1 MTTELTARID
11 EHLLNFPSALTDLG
25 DNIVII
31 DKEHRIIFQNR
42 LCQKIYGAKIGGKCH
57 EEFRN
62 QDTICP
68 DCPSQRVFLGEGIIK
83 TEHFYTDNN
92 NGEQWLELI
101 ASPLTNKEG
110 ETIATIIVRRDVTEI
125 KKKAAEKDLLIQQLY
140 KAIDETKTL
149 SGFLPICIFC
159 KKIRD
164 EQQEWSPVETFLKR
178 HLDIE
183 FSHGI
188 CHECGQTHYPG
199 LKKQPAP

>member
-1 MTTELTARID
+1 MTTKSTVQID
-11 EHLLNFPSALTDLG
+11 EYLLNSPSALTDLG

-42 LCQKIYGAKIGGKCH
+42 LCQKIYGAKIGEKCH

-159 KKIRD
+159 K
-164 EQQEWSPVETFLKR
+164 
-178 HLDIE
+178 
-183 FSHGI
+183 
-188 CHECGQTHYPG
+188 
-199 LKKQPAP
+199 